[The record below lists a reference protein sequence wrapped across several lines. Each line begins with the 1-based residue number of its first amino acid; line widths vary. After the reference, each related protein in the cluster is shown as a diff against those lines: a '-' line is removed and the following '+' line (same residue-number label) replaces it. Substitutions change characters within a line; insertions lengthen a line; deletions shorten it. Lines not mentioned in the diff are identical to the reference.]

1 MPKILVEGELERMTT
16 QFREELEM
24 AGADFDE
31 YLGKIKTTQEK
42 LREEWRPQAEKRAKI
57 QLILNKISDEQKIK
71 PTEKEIEGEIEK
83 IVSAYPEA
91 NRERARIFVET
102 ILKNESVFK
111 LLEEQK

>member
-1 MPKILVEGELERMTT
+1 M
-16 QFREELEM
+16 
-24 AGADFDE
+24 
-31 YLGKIKTTQEK
+31 
-42 LREEWRPQAEKRAKI
+42 
-57 QLILNKISDEQKIK
+57 ILNKISDEQKIK